1 MPAIS
6 ENTESKVK
14 PEEKEAILIAL
25 DPVEEVKNVESD
37 IKQDPEESPMLAQ
50 IQKLECISPRATK
63 TIDSV
68 QELQKDQEVKL
79 QTPLSTYEQTFK
91 LEEVVKKVE
100 VSDDDLLQPFN
111 EDNIEEIP

>member
-37 IKQDPEESPMLAQ
+37 IK
-50 IQKLECISPRATK
+50 
-63 TIDSV
+63 
-68 QELQKDQEVKL
+68 
-79 QTPLSTYEQTFK
+79 
-91 LEEVVKKVE
+91 
-100 VSDDDLLQPFN
+100 
-111 EDNIEEIP
+111 